1 MNAPVPLLAK
11 IDRCVACGMCLAA
24 CPTYRLSRSESDSPR
39 GRIALMRGLMRGDLR
54 PSSVTTH
61 HLDDCLGC
69 RTCESICPA
78 GVPYGDLMDE
88 TRAHI
93 PLEQQRPLATRW
105 LTRAVRIFVGT
116 GPGFFRLADRLARAL
131 RRMAPLAHRQ
141 LGIPDPNQTQHA
153 NIPATSEIFEPLS
166 AHRGD
171 VGLFLGCIAR
181 LTDSPTLQD
190 SIAALR
196 RYGYRVHVPSGQRC
210 CGALHW
216 HEGDRR
222 GAARLARRNLSAF
235 ADLPIEQIVS
245 TSTACTTMLRD
256 YGRYFADVSNAEQFA
271 KRTVD
276 IVDLLAEQS
285 PVNLEP
291 VTLHIAV
298 HRPCTALTADSRS
311 DTAIALLRQ
320 IPGVSVT
327 TLPEDIGCCG
337 AGGIHQ
343 LLRRANAK
351 AIRETT
357 LRAIGA
363 IDPDVVVTTNVGC
376 AMHLRAGLANENA
389 RCDVRHP
396 VSLIAQQLSSRL

>member
-1 MNAPVPLLAK
+1 
-11 IDRCVACGMCLAA
+11 
-24 CPTYRLSRSESDSPR
+24 
-39 GRIALMRGLMRGDLR
+39 MRGLLRGDLR

-61 HLDDCLGC
+61 HLDGCLGC
-69 RTCESICPA
+69 RACESICPA
-78 GVPYGDLMDE
+78 SVPYGELIDE
-88 TRAHI
+88 TRAYV
-93 PLEQQRPLATRW
+93 PLDHLRPLVARW
-105 LTRAVRIFVGT
+105 LTRAVRTFVGAD
-116 GPGFFRLADRLARAL
+116 PILFRLAGYMTRFLGRMRTLARHRL
-131 RRMAPLAHRQ
+131 RVPNS
-141 LGIPDPNQTQHA
+141 NQTRHA
-153 NIPATSEIFEPLS
+153 NVAATSDIFEPLS

-181 LTDSPTLQD
+181 LADSSTLQD
-190 SIAALR
+190 SVTALR

-222 GAARLARRNLSAF
+222 GAARLAHHNISAF
-235 ADLPIEQIVS
+235 ADAKIDRIVS
-245 TSTACTTMLRD
+245 TSTACTAMLRV
-256 YGRYFADVSNAEQFA
+256 YGRYFADISDAEQFA

-276 IVDLLAEQS
+276 ITDLLAEQS
-285 PVNLEP
+285 SVNLES

-298 HRPCTALTADSRS
+298 HQPCTARAAGAGS

-327 TLPEDIGCCG
+327 TLPGDIGCCG
-337 AGGIHQ
+337 AGGLHQ
-343 LLRRANAK
+343 VLRRADAE

-389 RCDVRHP
+389 RCDVQHP
-396 VSLIAQQLSSRL
+396 VSLIARQLSSRP